1 LFAFLIIVAILLLNS
16 TNYMTPT
23 SISQQLISNAELAQ
37 YFSSEEI
44 SIFCGYLQSRDI
56 ESDAILMAEGEPAD
70 CLMYLLEGKARVL
83 SDNTQISVI
92 DIGGCFGESM
102 FTEQGIRTAS
112 VQAVENCTVGVF
124 TLEDYSTF
132 IAQNSCLAIKFK
144 KYFVAVKAR
153 HDTQTQ
159 GLLFRDDKKYLAL
172 IAHNEMKKS
181 LAEFVRLHVEDI
193 GCFPLVA
200 TGTTG
205 MMLYKETGLVL
216 GKKVASGP
224 LGGDQAIGT
233 LVSTDNICG
242 IIFFR
247 DPLSAHPHHAD
258 IEALGRLCDV
268 YQVPFATNPGT
279 AEAILK
285 YLQVGEAH
293 VSIANQVLDNYR
305 NGQKKVLSSP

>member
-1 LFAFLIIVAILLLNS
+1 MNAQ
-16 TNYMTPT
+16 
-23 SISQQLISNAELAQ
+23 SIAQQLVSASELTQ
-37 YFSSEEI
+37 YFSVEEI
-44 SIFCGYLQSRDI
+44 SAFSYYLKPRDI
-56 ESDAILMAEGEPAD
+56 DANEILMAEGEPAD
-70 CLMYLLEGKARVL
+70 CLMYLLKGHVRVL
-83 SDNTQISVI
+83 ADNTQLSTI

-102 FTEQGIRTAS
+102 FSDQGTRTAS
-112 VQAVENCTVGVF
+112 VQASEKSVVVRF
-124 TLEDYSTF
+124 TLEDYSSF
-132 IAQNSCLAIKFK
+132 ISQNPSLAVKFK
-144 KYFVAVKAR
+144 NYYIAIKAR
-153 HDTQTQ
+153 HDDQTH
-159 GLLFRDDKKYLAL
+159 GLLFRDNRKYLAL

-181 LAEFVRLHVEDI
+181 LADFVKLHVDDI
-193 GCFPLVA
+193 GRFPLVA

-233 LVSTDNICG
+233 MVSTDNICG

-285 YLQVGEAH
+285 YLRSGDVH

-305 NGQKKVLSSP
+305 RGQKKVLSSP

>member
-1 LFAFLIIVAILLLNS
+1 MNAQ
-16 TNYMTPT
+16 
-23 SISQQLISNAELAQ
+23 SIAQQLVSASELTQ
-37 YFSSEEI
+37 YFSVEEI
-44 SIFCGYLQSRDI
+44 SAFSYYLKPRDI
-56 ESDAILMAEGEPAD
+56 DANEILMAEGEPAD
-70 CLMYLLEGKARVL
+70 CLMYLLKGHVRVL
-83 SDNTQISVI
+83 ADNTQLSTI

-102 FTEQGIRTAS
+102 FSDQGTRTAS
-112 VQAVENCTVGVF
+112 VQASEESVVVRF
-124 TLEDYSTF
+124 TLEDYSSF
-132 IAQNSCLAIKFK
+132 ISQNPSLAVKFK
-144 KYFVAVKAR
+144 NYYIAIKAR
-153 HDTQTQ
+153 HDDQTH
-159 GLLFRDDKKYLAL
+159 GLMFRDNRKYLAL

-181 LAEFVRLHVEDI
+181 LADFVKLHVDDI
-193 GCFPLVA
+193 GRFPLVA

-233 LVSTDNICG
+233 MVSTDNICG

-285 YLQVGEAH
+285 YLRSGDVH

-305 NGQKKVLSSP
+305 RGQKKVLSSP

>member
-1 LFAFLIIVAILLLNS
+1 MDVNSIAQLLV
-16 TNYMTPT
+16 
-23 SISQQLISNAELAQ
+23 SNAELSQ
-37 YFSSEEI
+37 YFSLDDI
-44 SIFCGYLQSRDI
+44 SIFCKYLKPNFIDPNI
-56 ESDAILMAEGEPAD
+56 ILMAEGEPAD
-70 CLMYLLEGKARVL
+70 CLMYLLESNVRVL
-83 SDNTQISVI
+83 ADNTQVSSI

-102 FTEQGIRTAS
+102 FSEQGTRTAS
-112 VQAVENCTVGVF
+112 VQAVERSLVATF
-124 TLEDYSTF
+124 TLEDYSAF
-132 IAQNSCLAIKFK
+132 IANNSSLAVKFK
-144 KYFVAVKAR
+144 NYFIAIKAR
-153 HDTQTQ
+153 HDEQTH

-181 LAEFVRLHVEDI
+181 LADFVKLHVEDI
-193 GCFPLVA
+193 GRFPLVA

-233 LVSTDNICG
+233 MVSTDNICG

-279 AEAILK
+279 GEAILK
-285 YLQVGEAH
+285 YLKSGEAH

-305 NGQKKVLSSP
+305 LGQKKVLTST

>member
-1 LFAFLIIVAILLLNS
+1 MNAQ
-16 TNYMTPT
+16 
-23 SISQQLISNAELAQ
+23 SIAQQLVSASELTQ
-37 YFSSEEI
+37 YFTVDEI
-44 SIFCGYLQSRDI
+44 SAFSYYLKPHDI
-56 ESDAILMAEGEPAD
+56 DANEILMAEGEPAD
-70 CLMYLLEGKARVL
+70 CLMYLLKGHVRVL
-83 SDNTQISVI
+83 ADNTQLSTI

-102 FTEQGIRTAS
+102 FSDQGIRTAS
-112 VQAVENCTVGVF
+112 VQASEKSVVVRF
-124 TLEDYSTF
+124 TLEDYSSF
-132 IAQNSCLAIKFK
+132 ISQNPSLAVKFK
-144 KYFVAVKAR
+144 NYYIAIKAR
-153 HDTQTQ
+153 HDDQTH
-159 GLLFRDDKKYLAL
+159 GLMFRDNRKYLAL

-181 LAEFVRLHVEDI
+181 LADFVKLHVDDI
-193 GCFPLVA
+193 GRFPLVA

-233 LVSTDNICG
+233 MVSTDNICG

-285 YLQVGEAH
+285 YLRSGDVH

-305 NGQKKVLSSP
+305 RGQKKVLSSP